1 MPTTPMNSTQ
11 LEACIGAK
19 VLVEAM
25 RRSKRP
31 GDAKAL
37 LATLRNLGSYDLG
50 GYTVQYGPEQN
61 HGSKYVELA
70 MVTRG
75 GRLRN

>member
-1 MPTTPMNSTQ
+1 MLST
-11 LEACIGAK
+11 CW
-19 VLVEAM
+19 
-25 RRSKRP
+25 RRC
-31 GDAKAL
+31 AI
-37 LATLRNLGSYDLG
+37 YDLG

-61 HGSKYVELA
+61 HGSKFVELA